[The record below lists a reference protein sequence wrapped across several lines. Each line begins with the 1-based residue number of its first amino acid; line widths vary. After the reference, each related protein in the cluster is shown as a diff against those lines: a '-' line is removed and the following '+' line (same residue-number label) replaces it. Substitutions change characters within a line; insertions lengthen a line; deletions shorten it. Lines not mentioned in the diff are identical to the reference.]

1 MKTEVVSIAAATQKR
16 KKQVVENKQVT
27 KQKGAGVATK
37 DEDEEELAPGEDK
50 IMNIIF
56 SSKL

>member
-1 MKTEVVSIAAATQKR
+1 MKKEVVSPTAATQKR

-27 KQKGAGVATK
+27 KQKGAEVATK

-50 IMNIIF
+50 IMNI
-56 SSKL
+56 